1 MTATAHTSRLRVRAS
16 TSHLRPGPQK
26 PSTCAQSVQFTTA
39 SAHIDGPRTPDVAR
53 ATEGAH
59 GRPACAPV
67 VATGGRAD
75 GRTCGR
81 ADVRTCRQTGGRTC
95 GRAACGRAD
104 GRTCRQTGGRTC
116 GRTCGVRA
124 GGRAWTS
131 SWQRAG
137 RHAFAVRTSRRAG
150 VDLIVAAC
158 RQARL
163 RGQDVAAGGRGP
175 HRGSVQAGTP
185 PRSGRWIGRIGRTRI
200 LPWRGSAGPPVHPR
214 QPRSPQWRRELAA
227 ANTGGLPVR
236 RRPGER
242 SRTAR

>member
-67 VATGGRAD
+67 VATGVRTGGRAD
-75 GRTCGR
+75 GRTDVRADGRAGGR
-81 ADVRTCRQTGGRTC
+81 ADVRADVRAGGRTGGRTC
-95 GRAACGRAD
+95 GGRTGGRAD
-104 GRTCRQTGGRTC
+104 VRAG

-124 GGRAWTS
+124 GG
-131 SWQRAG
+131 AG
-137 RHAFAVRTSRRAG
+137 VRRAG
-150 VDLIVAAC
+150 VDFIVATC
-158 RQARL
+158 GQARL

-185 PRSGRWIGRIGRTRI
+185 SWSGRRIGRVGRTRI